1 MQRDEGLIAL
11 GPEVLAAK
19 LEEAYAS
26 QARMGSQLAELQ
38 QRLNEALSRVNE
50 CAETIE
56 TLAMA
61 IRTINALTLERAR
74 A

>member
-1 MQRDEGLIAL
+1 MLRDEGLIAL

-26 QARMGSQLAELQ
+26 MSRINSLNADLQ
-38 QRLNEALSRVNE
+38 QRLNEVLSLVNE
-50 CAETIE
+50 RDGTIE
-56 TLAMA
+56 TLSMA
-61 IRTINALTLERAR
+61 IRTINAMTLERAR